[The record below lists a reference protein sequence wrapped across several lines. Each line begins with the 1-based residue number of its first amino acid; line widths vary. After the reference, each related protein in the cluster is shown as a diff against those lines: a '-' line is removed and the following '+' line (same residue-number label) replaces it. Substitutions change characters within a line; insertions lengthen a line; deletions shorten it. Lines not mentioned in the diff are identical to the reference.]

1 MLERVGDRLIC
12 RNCGVNIAYRGKILR
27 HSCKLRL
34 TCPYLGQPRD
44 GDLLTVGLVC
54 GCKANR
60 KRRQQSFIVHD
71 CAVQGRCLPAYTCS
85 PDAVET
91 FVAGDWAEPCRGCS
105 KRPTAA
111 RPATAPAPARE

>member
-1 MLERVGDRLIC
+1 MTPEINKNGDVI
-12 RNCGVNIAYRGKILR
+12 YRMPKGWQPPAVQALAV
-27 HSCKLRL
+27 
-34 TCPYLGQPRD
+34 CPYLGQPRD

-91 FVAGDWAEPCRGCS
+91 FVAGDWAEPCRGCE